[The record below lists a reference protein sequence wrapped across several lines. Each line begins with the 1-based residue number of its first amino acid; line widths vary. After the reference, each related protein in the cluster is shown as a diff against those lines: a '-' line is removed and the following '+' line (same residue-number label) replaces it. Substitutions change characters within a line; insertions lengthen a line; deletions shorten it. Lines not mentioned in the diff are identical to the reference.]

1 MPMIMKRLNVISR
14 CQSLFR
20 GKRTDVGLCPC
31 QHTFVLAVC
40 RAPGRS
46 QEELARDICLSK
58 SAVARA
64 LSDLEKKGYVTRTR
78 GETDKRAQLVFPT
91 EKMTAA
97 LPHVRSLTKEWNET
111 ITKGISQ
118 KDLAVFE
125 ETLAKMEQNAR
136 AALFEKEKGSAK

>member
-20 GKRTDVGLCPC
+20 GKHTDVGLCPC
-31 QHTFVLAVC
+31 QHTFVLAIC

-78 GETDKRAQLVFPT
+78 GEADKRELLIFPT

-97 LPHVRSLTKEWNET
+97 LPHVRALTKEWIET
-111 ITKGISQ
+111 ITEGISQ

-125 ETLAKMEQNAR
+125 ATLAKMEQNAR
-136 AALFEKEKGSAK
+136 AALFGGQKGGAL

>member
-1 MPMIMKRLNVISR
+1 MPAIMKRLNVISR

-20 GKRTDVGLCPC
+20 AKSRDVELCPC
-31 QHTFVLAVC
+31 QHTFVLAIC

-64 LSDLEKKGYVTRTR
+64 LSDLEQKGYITRTPNQA
-78 GETDKRAQLVFPT
+78 DKRQLLVFPT
-91 EKMTAA
+91 EKMTEA
-97 LPHVRSLTKEWNET
+97 LPPVRALTQRWNET
-111 ITKGISQ
+111 IAKGISE

-125 ETLAKMEQNAR
+125 GVLERMEQNAR
-136 AALFEKEKGSAK
+136 AALEDGQKGDVL